1 MLCPK
6 GLHEIRGP
14 LDIGDKSECV
24 QCVRD
29 RGHRYAADRSAA
41 LKLYRGLAKRG
52 IPLDPDL
59 LARGYQLLAE
69 HGKQC

>member
-41 LKLYRGLAKRG
+41 LKLYRELARLHV
-52 IPLDPDL
+52 PLDAALIAKAFQRMHD
-59 LARGYQLLAE
+59 
-69 HGKQC
+69 